1 MGMKKTFAYEK
12 DAYLTELKTAV
23 IETGSEKGKDFVVL
37 RDTVFYP
44 EGGGQ
49 PGDRGWVDDVTVS
62 SVTQENGKVRHYVDA
77 AVQRGEVLARID
89 WPRRYDHMQQH
100 TAQHLLTALAQDQ
113 FGWPTKA
120 FHLGNDVSDIELG
133 VSQLSAEQLNGLEEA
148 VASEIRAARR
158 VQTKRVSADRLEE
171 LKVRTRG
178 LPAGH
183 QGPIRLVEIEG
194 VDLNTC
200 GGTHVRSTA
209 EIESVKLLNT
219 ESMRGGIRLY
229 FVAGGRVRRRLA
241 EHEAR
246 NVDLRSL
253 LGAPERDF
261 AAAAKLRL
269 DQIQELQHRER
280 IMREELAEAASDA
293 LARRP
298 EDLLEAHFKSGDP
311 AFLQS
316 LAHKLQEKSRTKAA
330 LLTAGNEGDGFFVVV
345 AGDRV
350 GCDVQA
356 LGRQVAI
363 LLKGKGGGT
372 GRIFQGRVNTL
383 AKRRDAL
390 ALFQLELER
399 D

>member
-158 VQTKRVSADRLEE
+158 VQTRRVSADRLEE